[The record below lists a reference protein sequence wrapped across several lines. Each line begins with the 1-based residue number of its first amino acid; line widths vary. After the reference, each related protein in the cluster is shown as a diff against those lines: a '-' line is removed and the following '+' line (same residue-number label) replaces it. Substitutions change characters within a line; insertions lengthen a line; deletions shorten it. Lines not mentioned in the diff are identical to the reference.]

1 MESWWLRLGPGWG
14 GHHPRRMASEQG
26 RSMTGWGRGA
36 IAVVGGV
43 VLVVTLA
50 AQLALAFLLTLC
62 GLSESPPA
70 PGTWCAVSNG
80 VQDVVIVAPMAVTVG
95 AYAWTVWKVRLA
107 PVLVGGP
114 LLTAIWVVVL
124 LAIFNS

>member
-1 MESWWLRLGPGWG
+1 
-14 GHHPRRMASEQG
+14 MATEQG
-26 RSMTGWGRGA
+26 RSMTGSRRGA
-36 IAVVGGV
+36 IVVVGAV

-62 GLSESPPA
+62 GLSESAPQ

-80 VQDVVIVAPMAVTVG
+80 VQDVVIVAPMAVTVA
-95 AYAWTVWKVRLA
+95 AYAWTVWKARLA

-124 LAIFNS
+124 LAIFRS